1 MKEATMDPAP
11 SEWRSAVEHKIASL
25 FRRTMALEE
34 RDGGHDHGPVERTIE
49 ERLAALEAAFGTPG
63 FIVKY
68 VPKEDEAQRHT
79 ASYRR
84 LWDKRPERGEE
95 AIGRNGYTPEE
106 DREEWEGAEK

>member
-1 MKEATMDPAP
+1 MDPAP

-68 VPKEDEAQRHT
+68 VPK
-79 ASYRR
+79 
-84 LWDKRPERGEE
+84 RGEE